1 MLFHRRHVFNSVF
14 VSSLQ
19 DILES
24 IVPQISM
31 SVIQVLVNM
40 VATVRMVLTSI
51 IARVLSGTM
60 AQTVKWTW

>member
-40 VATVRMVLTSI
+40 MAIVRMVLTSI
-51 IARVLSGTM
+51 IARVPSGTL

>member
-40 VATVRMVLTSI
+40 VAIVRMALTSI

-60 AQTVKWTW
+60 AKTVKWTW